1 MPCLTRRKHRSG
13 CQSYLVV
20 LLSSRSIIYL
30 NECQQWC
37 VSLCPDMQLFI
48 FSQVGGASEAE
59 VGERKDRVT
68 DALNA
73 TRAAIE
79 EGIVPG
85 KVLTLSSSMFSSVY
99 FLCTWVVFPLFGRCP
114 LIYIIYAYWNDI
126 PSTITTTWL
135 FSLGGGVALLYATK
149 VLENIQTSNE
159 DQKRGV
165 QIIQNAL
172 KVSLIGISNS
182 LFLPTVTFCKL
193 IFLNNGYVLL

>member
-1 MPCLTRRKHRSG
+1 M
-13 CQSYLVV
+13 V